1 MKRFILFSILVS
13 FVLVSYAQVE
23 KDNNLTKYE
32 KSISRKGCLKK
43 FIDYQMPDIKGWVGK
58 YPVIIRTLKGEV
70 DMYFCVIEI
79 PELISRTGYRAFIE
93 YNDLVKINK
102 ALVNMSSEV
111 ESDIAKNTDFL
122 ENIYETED
130 EFVVGY
136 IIKKNKKV
144 KWFVNLVKGR
154 KDMKETSFDDI
165 EKNSS
170 IIVSSQEDIINTF
183 KNAQAKI
190 EELMSSK

>member
-1 MKRFILFSILVS
+1 
-13 FVLVSYAQVE
+13 
-23 KDNNLTKYE
+23 
-32 KSISRKGCLKK
+32 
-43 FIDYQMPDIKGWVGK
+43 
-58 YPVIIRTLKGEV
+58 
-70 DMYFCVIEI
+70 
-79 PELISRTGYRAFIE
+79 
-93 YNDLVKINK
+93 
-102 ALVNMSSEV
+102 MSSEV